1 MSITRPMGFRAAATT
16 AGLKK
21 SGKPD
26 LALIVCDDA
35 DARAAAPHDQ
45 SGQPRRSA
53 AAVFTRNTVV
63 GAPVQIG
70 RAWRAAMFGAPATGG
85 RDGKPPTAGTLPLRA
100 ILINAGAANAAT
112 GEQGVQ
118 DAYACMTEVA
128 NQLKCSRDEVIPSS
142 TGVIGHR
149 IPVDKVNGAIPALVA
164 SLARGEAADTSTAGA
179 IMTTDLVPKTAHR
192 ELEIAGHIVHIG
204 AIAKGSGMIAPMMDS
219 TGHPVPH
226 ATMLAFVTTDACIPG
241 VAFQHALEAACH
253 DSFDRISVDAHPS
266 CSDTVIALASGMAPV
281 KPIVENTPE
290 YHGFKAALA
299 AICRDL
305 AEQVVRDGEGAT
317 RIFRVDVRGAH
328 STADAERIARAVVDS
343 PLVKCAVHGKD
354 PNWGRI
360 VTAAGNAGVP
370 FHLSDCSLTIG
381 GIRVFHHGT
390 PTSVGRDDPTLK
402 AAMGADRVQMELIV
416 GHGEASAWM
425 IGCDLSKQYVSIN
438 ADYTT

>member
-1 MSITRPMGFRAAATT
+1 MSITHPMGFRAAATT

-26 LALIVCDDA
+26 LALIVCDTPDVA
-35 DARAAAPHDQ
+35 
-45 SGQPRRSA
+45 RRSS

-63 GAPVQIG
+63 GAPIEIG
-70 RAWRAAMFGAPATGG
+70 RARRAALLGSSDSA
-85 RDGKPPTAGTLPLRA
+85 GKSTPPTPGALPWRA

-112 GEQGVQ
+112 GEQGVL
-118 DAYACMTEVA
+118 DAYACMSHVA
-128 NQLKCSRDEVIPSS
+128 QHLHCTRDEVIPSS

-149 IPVDKVNGAIPALVA
+149 IPVDKVTAAVPALVA
-164 SLARGEAADTSTAGA
+164 SLTRGEPADTAAAAA

-192 ELEIAGHIVHIG
+192 EIEIAGHIVHIG
-204 AIAKGSGMIAPMMDS
+204 AIAKGSGMIAPVLDS
-219 TGHPVPH
+219 AGVPVPH
-226 ATMLAFVTTDACIPG
+226 ATMLAFITTDACIPSL
-241 VAFQHALEAACH
+241 AFQHALEATCH
-253 DSFDRISVDAHPS
+253 DSFERISVDAHPS
-266 CSDTVIALASGMAPV
+266 CSDTVIALASGQAPV
-281 KPIVENTPE
+281 KPILDNTPE

-305 AEQVVRDGEGAT
+305 AEKVVRDGEGAS
-317 RIFRVDVRGAH
+317 RIFRVEVRGAH
-328 STADAERIARAVVDS
+328 TTNDAHRVARAVVDS

-370 FHLSDCSLTIG
+370 FRLADCSLSIG

-390 PTSVGRDDPTLK
+390 PTDVPRDNPALK
-402 AAMGADRVQMELIV
+402 DAMGAATVLMELTI
-416 GHGEASAWM
+416 GHGDASTWM
-425 IGCDLSKQYVSIN
+425 IGCDLSKQYVAIN